1 MGRLIAIVLAAGGL
15 LGCAT
20 VTKGTDQLVFIDTP
34 GYAGANCKLT
44 SKGIGGYRQIVTP
57 ANIELPKSRRDIAV
71 QCTHPCGTGSGMI
84 PSNLEGMTAGNLLV
98 GGVIGLGVDA
108 ASGAMN
114 KYSAMNQIVM
124 TPNGKC

>member
-1 MGRLIAIVLAAGGL
+1 MGRQLAIVLVGMGL

-20 VTKGTDQLVFIDTP
+20 VTKGTDQLVYIDTP
-34 GYAGANCKLT
+34 GYAGANCTLT

-71 QCTHPCGTGSGMI
+71 KCEHPCGTGSGMI
-84 PSNLEGMTAGNLLV
+84 MSNMEAMTAGNIVL